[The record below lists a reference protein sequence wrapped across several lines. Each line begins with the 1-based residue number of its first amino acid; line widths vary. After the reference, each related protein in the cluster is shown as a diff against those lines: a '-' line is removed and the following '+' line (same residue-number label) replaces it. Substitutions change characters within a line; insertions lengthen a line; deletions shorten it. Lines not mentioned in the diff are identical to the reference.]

1 MSRTVNRQDNKL
13 VFQIS
18 KAIYEKEAVLAALY
32 ALSGHCRNRMEPV
45 PEGYVT
51 VTLEPL
57 EALGD
62 VDLEKLEHRFL
73 TELTDQQFRLE
84 LERRYG
90 DLRRLIIQH
99 AFSPLADLRREVK
112 KAVGRD

>member
-1 MSRTVNRQDNKL
+1 MSHRVQRQDGSL

-18 KAIYEKEAVLAALY
+18 KAIYEKEAVLAAIY
-32 ALSGHCRNRMEPV
+32 ALSGRCRNRMEPV

-57 EALGD
+57 DAVGQAELD
-62 VDLEKLEHRFL
+62 DLEHRFL

-90 DLRRLIIQH
+90 DLRRLIVQH
-99 AFSPLADLRREVK
+99 AFSPLADLRQEVK